1 MKSLI
6 PLPFL
11 ALALLL
17 AQDASHAQPSA
28 SPTLAGCPMF
38 PADNIWNTRIDN
50 LPIHPRSSD
59 YVNSIGANTGLHAD
73 FGAGLWQGQAIG
85 IPYVVVNGTQAKVPI
100 SFDYADESDPG
111 PYPIPDNPPI
121 EGGSDKHVLVLDKDN
136 CVLYETWNTR
146 RQGAGWAAGSGAK
159 FDLRSHA
166 LRPETWTSADA
177 AGLPILHGLVRYD
190 EAAAG
195 EIAHAIRF
203 TAQTTQ
209 RAYVWPARHYASS
222 TLIAT
227 YPPMGMRFRLKSS
240 VDISRF
246 SPEIQAIFTAF
257 KRYGLILA
265 DNGSDWYVSGV
276 PDSRWNDDA
285 LNSAFRALRGSDFE
299 AVDISSLILN
309 NDSGQVRDPNNTTP
323 PTPTPAATATPNIS
337 TTQRTPRAWL
347 PLVRK

>member
-17 AQDASHAQPSA
+17 AQTASHAQPSA
-28 SPTLAGCPMF
+28 APTLAGCPMF

-50 LPIHPRSSD
+50 LPVHSRSSD
-59 YVNSIGANTGLHAD
+59 YINSIGANTGLHAD
-73 FGAGLWQGQAIG
+73 FGAKLWQGQPIG
-85 IPYVVVNGTQAKVPI
+85 IPYVVVNGNQAKVPVR
-100 SFDYADESDPG
+100 FDYADESDPG

-121 EGGSDKHVLVLDKDN
+121 EGGGDKHVLVLDKDN

-190 EAAAG
+190 EASAG

-203 TAQTTQ
+203 TVQNTQ

-222 TLIAT
+222 MLLAT
-227 YPPMGMRFRLKSS
+227 YPPMGMHFRLKSS

-265 DNGSDWYVSGV
+265 DNGSDWFVSGV

-285 LNSAFRALRGSDFE
+285 LNVTFRALRGSDFE
-299 AVDISSLILN
+299 AVDTSSLILSY
-309 NDSGQVRDPNNTTP
+309 DSGQVRDLNNP
-323 PTPTPAATATPNIS
+323 SAPTAIPAATLTPIS
-337 TTQRTPRAWL
+337 TDIQRSPRAWL
-347 PLVRK
+347 PLMKK